1 MWVIVVVLNGLTFV
15 TAGTPFNSAE
25 ACHLAAQ
32 TAHVGKCI
40 EIKPQQ
46 PKEGG

>member
-1 MWVIVVVLNGLTFV
+1 MWLIVIVLNGLTFV
-15 TAGTPFNSAE
+15 TAEPFNSAE

-40 EIKPQQ
+40 DVTPQQ
-46 PKEGG
+46 PKEGE